1 MESAATEKIPAGE
14 PWERDALQELLKDYG
29 RERRS
34 VRRWRWFKALAWL
47 VLIAGVS
54 YWVWRNMT
62 HAAPVLGTHTA
73 VVVIDGEIAAGGQA
87 SAESIIQALGDAFD
101 APEAAGVVLLIN
113 SPGGSPVQAGI
124 INDEIWRLKAQTKKP
139 VLAVIEDMGTSAAYY
154 IAVAADEIYVDK
166 ASIVGS
172 IGVLMDGFGFAG
184 LMDKLGVERRL
195 LTAGS
200 NKGFLDPF
208 SPQSPEQQ
216 AHAQRMLAEIHQQF
230 IATVRRGRGQ
240 RLHETPEIFSGL
252 FWTGARAVDLGL
264 ADGLG
269 SLDSVARDVI
279 KAEDVVDY
287 TVREDLPERLVR
299 QLGASAGAAVTRALG
314 AWSVH

>member
-1 MESAATEKIPAGE
+1 MESAATEKTPAGE

-62 HAAPVLGTHTA
+62 HAAPVLGAHTA

-279 KAEDVVDY
+279 QAEDVVDY